1 MDFDS
6 IFKMASELLTHLGV
20 ACESCYLSPEALVNN
35 VTYLTSVINPGGP
48 KSAIGTPCS
57 VSETISEETE
67 ALLKIAKDFGKRK
80 QSALKTLVCRKLT

>member
-1 MDFDS
+1 
-6 IFKMASELLTHLGV
+6 MASELLTHLGV

-35 VTYLTSVINPGGP
+35 VTYLTSVINPGGA

-67 ALLKIAKDFGKRK
+67 ALLKMAKGFGKRK
-80 QSALKTLVCRKLT
+80 QPALKTLVCHKIT